1 LIREQNPESAMK
13 TALPV
18 LLALAAAGGAAQA
31 QPQRFNSDFSSMQE
45 SGPPVVGGNGATAG
59 PNWKNQAILPMP
71 GSTEISEVPRY
82 PITDEPIAAKP
93 VSPPVPQPPRRAPQ
107 QHQKIAVPVLLG
119 GLERALALSR
129 R

>member
-1 LIREQNPESAMK
+1 MK

-18 LLALAAAGGAAQA
+18 LFVLAAFATAAHA
-31 QPQRFNSDFSSMQE
+31 QPQRNNSDFSTMQE

-82 PITDEPIAAKP
+82 SITDEPLVTRPAA
-93 VSPPVPQPPRRAPQ
+93 PPARQAPRRAQ
-107 QHQKIAVPVLLG
+107 Q
-119 GLERALALSR
+119 
-129 R
+129 